1 MSRQGRNGPET
12 SVTGKARRVSTTKV
26 VIHPHAHFRAGMPR
40 RSALLPR
47 PPPEAGV
54 LARLHGPLL
63 SLHAA
68 VEVDSLW
75 LAVKEVLRAAVP
87 AHRLTLFLGHLGM
100 GEARLVFTD
109 PPIPQRDRWYAER
122 GRDNPFIPFIEAHRG
137 VQRYRFEDVLP
148 PPGDFRATEFY
159 RRVAEPEGWDK
170 GVSMLYWNR
179 EEVRAM
185 FSVYRAPSE
194 PAFRDPEI
202 AVLDYL
208 YPFIGTAIDRV
219 QLVHS
224 ERLARRGLE
233 EFNKRLPVGLISLD
247 WELRVVFAN
256 PEGLKACVQWNL
268 GPEAARIY
276 NNRDCFELPP
286 AVLAAAQG
294 LRAAIERRNPKEL
307 QGQLG
312 DVVQVADRAPTGY
325 VATVSVSNAPANTL
339 AKPRFLIVI
348 DAGRAFGAATPA
360 PRRDAALRE
369 LTPREREIAVLVAD
383 GLSNQEIAGRLS
395 KSVLTIKTQ
404 LNAVFRKLGLRRRA
418 QLITLLHER

>member
-1 MSRQGRNGPET
+1 
-12 SVTGKARRVSTTKV
+12 
-26 VIHPHAHFRAGMPR
+26 MPR
-40 RSALLPR
+40 RTALLPR
-47 PPPEAGV
+47 PPPEAAV
-54 LARLHGPLL
+54 LARLHAPLL
-63 SLHAA
+63 ALHAA

-75 LAVKEVLRAAVP
+75 TAVKDVIRAAVP
-87 AHRLTLFLGHLGM
+87 AHRVTLFLGHLGM

-109 PPIPQRDRWYAER
+109 PPIPHRDRWYAER
-122 GRDNPFIPFIEAHRG
+122 GRDNPFIPFINAHRG
-137 VQRYRFEDVLP
+137 IQRYRFEDVLP
-148 PPGDFRATEFY
+148 SPRDFHGTDFY

-170 GVSMLYWNR
+170 GLSMLFWSR

-194 PAFRDPEI
+194 GAFRDSEI

-208 YPFIGTAIDRV
+208 YPFIGTAIERV

-233 EFNKRLPVGLISLD
+233 EFNKRLPIGLISLD

-256 PEGLKACVQWNL
+256 PEGMKACVHWNL
-268 GPEAARIY
+268 GAEAARIY

-286 AVLAAAQG
+286 AVLAAARG
-294 LRAAIERRNPKEL
+294 LRVAIERRNPKEL

-312 DVVQVADRAPTGY
+312 DVVQVAEPSQAGY

-339 AKPRFLIVI
+339 AKPRFLIVL
-348 DAGRAFGAATPA
+348 DAGRAVSPASSA

-369 LTPREREIAVLVAD
+369 LTPREREIAILVAE
-383 GLSNQEIAGRLS
+383 GLANQEIAGRLS

>member
-1 MSRQGRNGPET
+1 
-12 SVTGKARRVSTTKV
+12 
-26 VIHPHAHFRAGMPR
+26 MPR
-40 RSALLPR
+40 RNALLPR
-47 PPPEAGV
+47 PPPEAAV
-54 LARLHGPLL
+54 LARLHAPLL
-63 SLHAA
+63 ALHAA

-75 LAVKEVLRAAVP
+75 AAVKDVIRAAVP
-87 AHRLTLFLGHLGM
+87 AHRVTLFLGHLGM
-100 GEARLVFTD
+100 GEARVVFTD
-109 PPIPQRDRWYAER
+109 PAIPHRDRWYAER
-122 GRDNPFIPFIEAHRG
+122 GRDNPFIPFINAHRG
-137 VQRYRFEDVLP
+137 IQRYRFEDVLP
-148 PPGDFRATEFY
+148 PPKEFRGTDFC

-170 GVSMLYWNR
+170 GVSMLFWGR

-194 PAFRDPEI
+194 GSFRDPEI

-208 YPFIGTAIDRV
+208 YPFIGTAIERV

-233 EFNKRLPVGLISLD
+233 EFNKRLPIGLISLD

-256 PEGLKACVQWNL
+256 PEGVKACVQWNL

-276 NNRDCFELPP
+276 NNRDCFALPP
-286 AVLAAAQG
+286 AVLAAARG

-312 DVVQVADRAPTGY
+312 DVVQVAEPAQAGY

-348 DAGRAFGAATPA
+348 DAGRAVGPAAPA
-360 PRRDAALRE
+360 LRRDAALRE
-369 LTPREREIAVLVAD
+369 LTPREREIAVLVGE
-383 GLSNQEIAGRLS
+383 GLSNREIAGQLS
-395 KSVLTIKTQ
+395 KSILTIKTQ
-404 LNAVFRKLGLRRRA
+404 LNAVFRKLDLRRRA
-418 QLITLLHER
+418 QLIPLLHER